1 MSALEFV
8 TPPPGLSPHT
18 TFALDEVD
26 AAGGLYALTA
36 AADPEVRLFAVDPA
50 AVLDDYA
57 PALSDA
63 HVADLGLAQPED
75 ARVLVVARMTDEG
88 IGVNLLAPVV
98 INRRTGVAAQVIL
111 EGQDLPVRALL
122 S

>member
-1 MSALEFV
+1 MTALEFV

-18 TFALDEVD
+18 AFALDEVD

-50 AVLDDYA
+50 AVLEDYA
-57 PALSDA
+57 PVLSDA
-63 HVADLGLAQPED
+63 HVADLGLAAPDD

-98 INRRTGVAAQVIL
+98 INRRTGAAAQVIL

>member
-18 TFALDEVD
+18 SFSLDEVEGG
-26 AAGGLYALTA
+26 GGLFTLTA
-36 AADPEVRLFAVDPA
+36 ADDPRVRLFAVDPG
-50 AVLDDYA
+50 AVVDDYW
-57 PALSDA
+57 PTLSDA
-63 HVADLGLAQPED
+63 HVADLGLAESAD